1 MAELADALVLGSSV
15 HDVQVQVLLAA
26 PKEMTEVYP
35 LRGGDVPRSFLFFG
49 CLCRYHTV
57 LVGADGVCIDGVALG
72 GVGQDAEGV
81 AGVQDAAGLLGT
93 PAHLIDVGLLNDLHV
108 SDFIGK
114 VTPVG
119 LQMNDGTELRRAKV
133 REVRARMPADKDC
146 TVLAGQDAVTLG
158 ASASAAAK
166 LALAVAPIEG
176 AVHVCAFDPDA
187 AQLIAVLHAVVLGL
201 RSGDLLGTLRG
212 GCFGS

>member
-35 LRGGDVPRSFLFFG
+35 AGGCTSVIFIFRLSLV
-49 CLCRYHTV
+49 RYHTV

-93 PAHLIDVGLLNDLHV
+93 PAHLVDVGLLNDLHV
-108 SDFIGK
+108 GDFIGK
-114 VTPVG
+114 V
-119 LQMNDGTELRRAKV
+119 
-133 REVRARMPADKDC
+133 
-146 TVLAGQDAVTLG
+146 
-158 ASASAAAK
+158 
-166 LALAVAPIEG
+166 
-176 AVHVCAFDPDA
+176 
-187 AQLIAVLHAVVLGL
+187 AQSVS
-201 RSGDLLGTLRG
+201 R
-212 GCFGS
+212 